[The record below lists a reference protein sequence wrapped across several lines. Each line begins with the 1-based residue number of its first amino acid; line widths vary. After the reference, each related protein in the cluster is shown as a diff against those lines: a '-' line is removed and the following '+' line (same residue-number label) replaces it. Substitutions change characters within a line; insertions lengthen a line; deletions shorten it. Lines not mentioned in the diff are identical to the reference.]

1 MRRFLFACLG
11 LVAVIS
17 GFAAEAAAP
26 RAATPEEIAL
36 LKQAMTNSKQ
46 DTEHWAYT
54 EATSIQGKKGTMLQE
69 ETIVRFD
76 PSKPYEEQ
84 FTPIKVEGR
93 APREKDFKRY
103 RKQGVERHKALEG
116 KLAEPEAKEARFVIN
131 DKSASLDVEHALVLA
146 DDAERVSFEIPLVA
160 KRRELPVEKFQIMAR
175 VNKQSR
181 LLEQA
186 ALRVR
191 AAFRMGLVG
200 KIKEGEAR
208 MDFTV
213 IDPEF
218 APMITHMYG
227 DFGASF
233 MFIPLKGTFTN
244 QRTEWKRVKAFDER
258 FNVKMAPL
266 QMLGF

>member
-1 MRRFLFACLG
+1 MRRFFFACLG
-11 LVAVIS
+11 VLAVIH

-26 RAATPEEIAL
+26 RPATPEEIAL
-36 LKQAMTNSKQ
+36 LKEAMANSKQ

-54 EATSIQGKKGTMLQE
+54 ESTRIEGKKGTMLQE

-84 FTPIKVEGR
+84 FTPIKVEGK
-93 APREKDFKRY
+93 APTAKDFKRY
-103 RKQGVERHKALEG
+103 RKQGEDRHKTLQK
-116 KLAEPEAKEARFVIN
+116 KLAEPDARDTRFVIN
-131 DKSASLDVEHALVLA
+131 DKSASLDADHALVLE
-146 DDAERVSFEIPLVA
+146 DAAGWMSFEIPLIA
-160 KRRELPVEKFQIMAR
+160 RRRELPVEKFQIMAR
-175 VNKQSR
+175 VNKQTR

-186 ALRVR
+186 GLRVR
-191 AAFRMGLVG
+191 AAFRMGLVA
-200 KIKEGEAR
+200 KIKQGEAR

-218 APMITHMYG
+218 GPMITHMYG

-233 MFIPLKGTFTN
+233 MLIPLKGTFTN